1 MIERVDIM
9 KFKTTAVLVLWA
21 CLAAYPLSGRIAPGA
36 DEAGSS
42 RETIDKAIQVIR
54 EMTELVDEG
63 LPPKLLEKCRG
74 VAIIP
79 DVIKAAYGLGGQF
92 GRGVVLV
99 RNEEG
104 SWSDPAFIRMIG
116 GSVGWQI
123 GVQKSDI
130 VLLFMTPKS
139 IADVASGKITL
150 GADISVAAGP
160 VGREAEASTDLA
172 MEAEIYSYSK
182 SKGLFAGI
190 SIKGASLRIDK
201 DADAAFYGVPG
212 ITAEDILKGRGTEAP
227 PAIRDLKQI
236 LEKRTARRI

>member
-1 MIERVDIM
+1 M
-9 KFKTTAVLVLWA
+9 KFKKTAAFMIWA
-21 CLAAYPLSGRIAPGA
+21 CLAAFPVCGGTSPRSNETGSG
-36 DEAGSS
+36 
-42 RETIDKAIQVIR
+42 RETINKAIQVLR

-74 VAIIP
+74 VAVIP

-92 GRGVVLV
+92 GRGVVLI
-99 RNEEG
+99 RNETG
-104 SWSDPAFIRMIG
+104 SWSDPTFIRMIG

-139 IADVASGKITL
+139 VENIASGKITL

-160 VGREAEASTDLA
+160 VGRDAEASTDLA

-212 ITAEDILKGRGTEAP
+212 ISAEDILQGRGIEAP
-227 PAIRDLKQI
+227 PEAGDLKKI